1 MTTISS
7 PQSTPTSE
15 GDRSTPPSGI
25 FRNLSIGTKLT
36 IGFGLLVI
44 LTIIGG
50 AISYLGSVPAT
61 ESIQQTDELR
71 VPITLTSARAQA
83 NLLKMISSAQGYLA
97 LGGQEFRDA
106 YTHDEAAFKA
116 ELAELT
122 RNAPKLS
129 REDQDSLV
137 ELQRKFGAW
146 ATLPPQLFA
155 LRDDQFEREP
165 AYQLLT
171 TQGTQFGGDVL
182 IGTQSLIETQAQ
194 RSSPSGADLDLLK
207 DMANFQSSFAAMLSG
222 LRGYVT
228 TRNRIFRQEYE
239 VNRTLNE
246 THWDTLNTKRGR
258 LSENQQGT
266 LDQIN
271 QNRQAFLAL
280 PEEIFKQLESEQWR
294 KDLYLFKTQALP
306 LADNMEKLLG
316 QMTENQ
322 QSALQ
327 DEASRGKA
335 ALTQANQFTLVGV
348 VIAMALGVA
357 LATIFRHN
365 IAGPV
370 RRLTSVAEQIRS
382 GDLEARA
389 RVESTDEI
397 GTLATTFNNMTG
409 QLRQTLHQVRKEK
422 KRADD
427 LLEVVIPIGVDLSF
441 EKDFNRLLEKML
453 LEAKK
458 FCNADA
464 GVVYLKE
471 NDRLKFVIV
480 RNDSLK
486 IAMGGTVEKDVTFS
500 RLPMLLPVYD
510 DETTPGVRHQSIASY
525 AASSGETIS
534 IANAYDPELLQAY
547 GPGIFDEK
555 TDYRSISYLT
565 IPLKNSA
572 NQVLGVLQLINAQD
586 PDSHQI
592 IPFDPNL
599 QQMMES
605 FSSLAVAALE
615 AYIREQ
621 SLKQQIQQLRI
632 EIDEVKRQKQVSE
645 IVDSDFFQDLQEKAR
660 SIRSRRA
667 GQSSAIKPAGDKS
680 GS

>member
-7 PQSTPTSE
+7 PESIPSADGVRQ
-15 GDRSTPPSGI
+15 TPPSGF

-61 ESIQQTDELR
+61 ESMQQTDELR

-106 YTHDEAAFKA
+106 YTRDETAFKA

-129 REDQDSLV
+129 QQDQNSLA

-146 ATLPPQLFA
+146 ATLPPQLFD

-171 TQGTQFGGDVL
+171 TQGTQHGGEVL
-182 IGTQSLIETQAQ
+182 IGTQNLIETQAQ
-194 RSSPSGADLDLLK
+194 RPNPSGADLDLLK
-207 DMANFQSSFAAMLSG
+207 DMANFQGSFSSMLSG

-228 TRNRIFRQEYE
+228 TRRRIYRQEYE

-246 THWDTLNTKRGR
+246 NHWDTLNAKKGR
-258 LSENQQGT
+258 LSQNQQST
-266 LDQIN
+266 LAQID

-280 PEEIFKQLESEQWR
+280 PEQIFNQLESEQWR

-306 LADNMEKLLG
+306 LADDMEKLLG

-335 ALTQANQFTLVGV
+335 ALTQANQFTLAGGIISLVVG
-348 VIAMALGVA
+348 LA

-382 GDLEARA
+382 GDLEAQA
-389 RVESTDEI
+389 KIESTDEI

-458 FCNADA
+458 FCHADA

-480 RNDSLK
+480 RNDTLK
-486 IAMGGTVEKDVTFS
+486 IAMGGTVEKDITFS

-510 DETTPGVRHQSIASY
+510 DETTPGISHQSVASHV
-525 AASSGETIS
+525 AAMGETIN
-534 IANAYDPELLQAY
+534 IANAYDTEILNGY

-572 NQVLGVLQLINAQD
+572 DQVLGVLQLINAQD
-586 PDSHQI
+586 PDSHEI
-592 IPFDPNL
+592 VPFDLNL

-667 GQSSAIKPAGDKS
+667 AQPSADKPIG
-680 GS
+680 GE